1 MADLSSFYQTYT
13 NTGGNGVTLTTNFGK
28 HVINQADVG
37 REIIVSAT
45 KGGGLAEA
53 DLTAVRNQLTLAG
66 GDGTGTDQGGPDA
79 FTVAAIGTAT
89 GAAFSAGVTTVVFLR
104 VQGTGT
110 PNLTTVSG
118 VTLDKVAEFTPA
130 L

>member
-1 MADLSSFYQTYT
+1 MADVYSRVETVSNAGATVAT
-13 NTGGNGVTLTTNFGK
+13 FGANQLK

-37 REIIVSAT
+37 RELIISASNT
-45 KGGGLAEA
+45 NMTDAE
-53 DLTAVRNQLTLAG
+53 LTAARNQLTLAG

-79 FTVAAIGTAT
+79 FTIAAVGTAD
-89 GAAFSAGVTTVVFLR
+89 GSAFVSGTTDVVFFR

-110 PNLTTVSG
+110 PNTT
-118 VTLDKVAEFTPA
+118 TLGDTTFAVVATFTPA